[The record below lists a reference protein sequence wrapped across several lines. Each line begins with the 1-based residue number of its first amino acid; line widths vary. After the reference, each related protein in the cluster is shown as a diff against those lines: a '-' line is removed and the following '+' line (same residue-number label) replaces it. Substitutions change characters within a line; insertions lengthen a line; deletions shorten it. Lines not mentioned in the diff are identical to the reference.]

1 MSITLFRNL
10 NIGVIPPTPGKDS
23 SELLSTANTIQA
35 SNLILEYAKKYGSPI
50 SYAQEQNGRL
60 IQDIFPIKKTETQQ
74 ISSSSK
80 VDLQLHTETA
90 FHPYKPDNVLLLCL
104 RGDPGASTT
113 YALLDEVMTELS
125 ADTIDILAK
134 PWFTTSIDDSFR
146 VNGEKDMHL
155 TLSILRSKTDL
166 GTQKTSYEIT
176 YDRALMRGTNND
188 AENALEK
195 LTNAISRK
203 TRDVILGDG
212 DLLVLD
218 NRTMIHGR
226 RAFAPRYDGT
236 DRWLKR
242 VLTIRTTPPR
252 SHIEGHTIITKFG
265 K

>member
-1 MSITLFRNL
+1 MSITLFKNL
-10 NIGVIPPTPGKDS
+10 EIGVIPPTPGKDS

-60 IQDIFPIKKTETQQ
+60 IQDIFPIQKTETQQ

-90 FHPYKPDNVLLLCL
+90 FHPYKPDNLLLLCL
-104 RGDPGASTT
+104 RGDPDASTT
-113 YALLDEVMTELS
+113 YALLDEIMTELS
-125 ADTIDILAK
+125 ADTIDVLTK

-146 VNGEKDMHL
+146 VNGERDMHL
-155 TLSILRSKTDL
+155 TLSVLRSKIDL
-166 GTQKTSYEIT
+166 ETQKTSYEIT
-176 YDRALMRGTNND
+176 YDAALMQGTNSD
-188 AENALEK
+188 AIDALEK
-195 LTNAISRK
+195 LTDAISK
-203 TRDVILGDG
+203 KVRDVTLDYG
-212 DLLVLD
+212 DLLVFD

-226 RAFAPRYDGT
+226 RAFKPRYDGT